1 MRIPGSSSAVTA
13 LSAESVRLDVSASN
27 VANVSTDGYRAMRV
41 TNEATAGGGV
51 RTRIDEPA
59 TPAGQLL
66 TGDDGRDRVLSNVD
80 LGAEVVT
87 QISAQ
92 HAFEANLAV
101 LRTGDEMLKALIDS
115 KL

>member
-101 LRTGDEMLKALIDS
+101 LRTGDETLKALIDS